1 MQYKIALDEA
11 VAQLQNEKTL
21 PFVELMK
28 HGTMSVE
35 YFAPIIKDTQQ
46 PHRQDEIYIIASGSS
61 RFFINGNYCNCK
73 AGDLLFVPAGLEH
86 RFEDFSADFATWVIY
101 YGVDGGERK

>member
-1 MQYKIALDEA
+1 MRYKIALDDA

-28 HGTMSVE
+28 HDTMSVE

-61 RFFINGNYCNCK
+61 HFFINGNYLNCK
-73 AGDLLFVPAGLEH
+73 AGDLLFVPAGIEH
-86 RFEDFSADFATWVIY
+86 RFEDFSADFATWVIF
-101 YGVDGGERK
+101 YGADGGEKS